1 MARLVIM
8 LPPLRTGPEHPSS
21 PMCQHFIIMA
31 PITLQGFENIDR
43 IFSSANSVEIIF
55 FIANNPMCK
64 KSDIYQYVTRNAHT
78 NEKIGRLVEEGLIQ
92 VHPTNHRNMT
102 LLSLTDKGMLV
113 YNILMQAEELLRGP
127 AEDDPEDDME
137 TSSV

>member
-1 MARLVIM
+1 M
-8 LPPLRTGPEHPSS
+8 
-21 PMCQHFIIMA
+21 
-31 PITLQGFENIDR
+31 GFENIDR

-78 NEKIGRLVEEGLIQ
+78 NEKIGRLVKEGLIQ

-113 YNILMQAEELLRGP
+113 YNILMQAEGILRGP
-127 AEDDPEDDME
+127 AEDAPEGDAE
-137 TSSV
+137 EPSE

>member
-1 MARLVIM
+1 M
-8 LPPLRTGPEHPSS
+8 
-21 PMCQHFIIMA
+21 
-31 PITLQGFENIDR
+31 GFENIDR
-43 IFSSANSVEIIF
+43 IFSSANSVEILF
-55 FIANNPMCK
+55 FIASNPMCK

-113 YNILMQAEELLRGP
+113 NNILMQAEEILRGP
-127 AEDDPEDDME
+127 AEDVPEDDAE
-137 TSSV
+137 EPSD